1 MFSDLKTT
9 DVRARIEPKIK
20 SRASRGLAECGLT
33 LSDAIRMF
41 LRQVVLHQGLPFDV
55 KTPNAKTVVA
65 MKETRAIRKAR
76 FATAQ
81 ELFAALEKTSTTKTR
96 RSAKK
101 KRRLPSSY

>member
-20 SRASRGLAECGLT
+20 SRASGVLAECKLT
-33 LSDAIRMF
+33 LSDAIRIF

-65 MKETRAIRKAR
+65 MKETRAIRRAR

-81 ELFAALEKTSTTKTR
+81 RGAAAVDR
-96 RSAKK
+96 
-101 KRRLPSSY
+101 